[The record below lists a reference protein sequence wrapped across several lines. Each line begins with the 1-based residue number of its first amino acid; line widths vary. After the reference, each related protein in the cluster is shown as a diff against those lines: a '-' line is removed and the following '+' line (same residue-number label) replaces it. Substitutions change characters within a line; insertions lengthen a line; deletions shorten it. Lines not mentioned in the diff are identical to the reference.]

1 MKDKKKW
8 RKKVLA
14 FALAMLTF
22 TGIFFENSVMTQ
34 AENKEEKT
42 ENYIKVYYLLYD
54 GQEENVFSN
63 FMVKSPCKILEDG
76 TIRSVINSNPEVYD
90 YNANGITLD
99 VDINRGKHWYGQV
112 PITEECIYNEKEGYI
127 DIPGK
132 YLGKDLTVTVWQF
145 RDSAFYTNLVPDEL
159 KPQKDRRGNIS
170 FYTFQDN
177 FPSGTIPVLF
187 EPKGC
192 NIVTLHGDI
201 NTVKV
206 GDIWNCNA
214 DTWYVADKYNADSYI
229 WEDVAGCKEYDKGF
243 SQGQIV
249 SIKDCENPMFNN
261 IGGAGPEGKNWMFMG
276 CLSSVNNTFQGV
288 PVITKMY
295 IECIAKEGNTAT
307 FFVHAACKG
316 PKGQKAQTIGGFFKA
331 SFSPPWIEVY
341 KKPTTDK
348 TTWIDGDKFQN
359 GYEWAQWAI
368 SDNPAYDLS
377 GAKYTLWSYETGE
390 YFHECIITD
399 ANGYGWCYVP
409 YTGKFMIKEVY
420 NPKGYILDDQ
430 WHDITIT
437 ENNATFYHDE
447 NVKYA
452 QLRLHKSSETATDK
466 SLAGAKYG
474 VWNWRSTVGNGKPD
488 YIITTDENGYGEV
501 NDIPLWYYYI
511 QEIEAPEG
519 FGLDKT
525 IYEANCTDAGT
536 YPNVGVDL
544 YSQEPL
550 DFGKITL
557 KKQSANPDC
566 TEDNPVY
573 SLKGA
578 EYSIYSNPE
587 CTNYVDKMITDESG
601 YAEKDGLQLG
611 TYYVKESKAPQ
622 GYHLDETVYKVS
634 LPTSSGELEYQ
645 VTSTE
650 MPQLEQIK
658 MLLEKI
664 DKDTGEPIPTG
675 QGSLKGAEFV
685 FKFYKGE
692 YPKDTNPETLGK
704 TVDKTWIFA
713 TNEKGVIEFDES
725 FLIRGDSFY
734 IDDKGEP
741 VLSVGTLVIT
751 EKKAPEGYHI
761 NPITIIK
768 NIRPEGVED
777 SEAYVTPEIAE
788 DSISVKIIKVQDGTN
803 VHIPGTV
810 FRHTMPNGTTK
821 DYATDDKGE
830 VQLQGLRTG
839 KHQIVELSPAEGYLQ
854 NTSVFEF
861 EVTADNK
868 VHALTKLTEDMGIA
882 FAEEKNGDG
891 TLTVK
896 NKLAPFKLNIHKVN
910 NKDKVLEGA
919 EFTLYEDKDCSVEVD
934 RQVSDK
940 DGNLAFENIQ
950 IGREYYLKE
959 TKAPAGYKL
968 PIHPDG
974 SPVIYKIKVESDPIK
989 NNFIVYVNDKAY
1001 DTNSDG
1007 AITIGGT
1014 KKDREVNL
1022 TVVNTVNGKLPNTGA
1037 YSTSWILAMGSIL
1050 ILAALKNKEK
1060 RIK

>member
-1 MKDKKKW
+1 M
-8 RKKVLA
+8 
-14 FALAMLTF
+14 
-22 TGIFFENSVMTQ
+22 
-34 AENKEEKT
+34 
-42 ENYIKVYYLLYD
+42 
-54 GQEENVFSN
+54 
-63 FMVKSPCKILEDG
+63 
-76 TIRSVINSNPEVYD
+76 
-90 YNANGITLD
+90 
-99 VDINRGKHWYGQV
+99 
-112 PITEECIYNEKEGYI
+112 
-127 DIPGK
+127 
-132 YLGKDLTVTVWQF
+132 
-145 RDSAFYTNLVPDEL
+145 
-159 KPQKDRRGNIS
+159 
-170 FYTFQDN
+170 
-177 FPSGTIPVLF
+177 
-187 EPKGC
+187 
-192 NIVTLHGDI
+192 
-201 NTVKV
+201 
-206 GDIWNCNA
+206 
-214 DTWYVADKYNADSYI
+214 
-229 WEDVAGCKEYDKGF
+229 
-243 SQGQIV
+243 
-249 SIKDCENPMFNN
+249 
-261 IGGAGPEGKNWMFMG
+261 
-276 CLSSVNNTFQGV
+276 
-288 PVITKMY
+288 
-295 IECIAKEGNTAT
+295 
-307 FFVHAACKG
+307 
-316 PKGQKAQTIGGFFKA
+316 
-331 SFSPPWIEVY
+331 
-341 KKPTTDK
+341 
-348 TTWIDGDKFQN
+348 
-359 GYEWAQWAI
+359 
-368 SDNPAYDLS
+368 
-377 GAKYTLWSYETGE
+377 
-390 YFHECIITD
+390 
-399 ANGYGWCYVP
+399 
-409 YTGKFMIKEVY
+409 
-420 NPKGYILDDQ
+420 
-430 WHDITIT
+430 
-437 ENNATFYHDE
+437 
-447 NVKYA
+447 
-452 QLRLHKSSETATDK
+452 
-466 SLAGAKYG
+466 
-474 VWNWRSTVGNGKPD
+474 
-488 YIITTDENGYGEV
+488 
-501 NDIPLWYYYI
+501 
-511 QEIEAPEG
+511 
-519 FGLDKT
+519 
-525 IYEANCTDAGT
+525 
-536 YPNVGVDL
+536 
-544 YSQEPL
+544 
-550 DFGKITL
+550 
-557 KKQSANPDC
+557 
-566 TEDNPVY
+566 
-573 SLKGA
+573 
-578 EYSIYSNPE
+578 
-587 CTNYVDKMITDESG
+587 DKMITDESG

-622 GYHLDETVYKVS
+622 GYHLDETVYKVG

-658 MLLEKI
+658 MLLKKI

-675 QGSLKGAEFV
+675 EGSLKGAEFV

-692 YPKDTNPETLGK
+692 YPEDTNPETLGK

-741 VLSVGTLVIT
+741 VLPVGTLVIT

-777 SEAYVTPEIAE
+777 SEAYATPEIAE

-868 VHALTKLTEDMGIA
+868 VHALTKPTEDMGIA

-1060 RIK
+1060 RIE